1 MIIGITTLQIMKAR
15 TPAGVAAL
23 PMSAVHRV
31 IHRNSTGIA
40 RAAGSRQTPKRAF
53 GPASTSPH

>member
-1 MIIGITTLQIMKAR
+1 MIIGISTLQIMKVRA
-15 TPAGVAAL
+15 PAGVAAL
-23 PMSAVHRV
+23 TMSAAHREL
-31 IHRNSTGIA
+31 HRTSTGIA